1 MSKIVNMKCIS
12 YNGTFPIQSSAD
24 SEFLPVELIS
34 TIHDNG
40 VIALLRVKLNH
51 EILTDLKIYMDSIY
65 NADYDINAVRLIISN
80 HDKTDGVIENYHLPI
95 VNLISFNSRCRDYA
109 IYALS
114 KELKHM
120 IGNALPLYVMDANNK
135 LLGITSPA
143 IMDNQLYDTFDMA
156 IKALFEYNAGK
167 GVVSC
172 K

>member
-1 MSKIVNMKCIS
+1 MSKIVNIKCIG

-24 SEFLPVELIS
+24 SEFLPVESIS
-34 TIHDNG
+34 SIHDSG
-40 VIALLRVKLNH
+40 IIAMLRVKLNH

-65 NADYDINAVRLIISN
+65 NADYDINAVRLIISD
-80 HDKTDGVIENYHLPI
+80 HDKTDGVIEKYHLPI
-95 VNLISFNSRCRDYA
+95 IELISFNSRCRDYA

-120 IGNALPLYVMDANNK
+120 IGAALPLYVMDADNK
-135 LLGITSPA
+135 ILEITPAA
-143 IMDNQLYDTFDMA
+143 IMDNQLYVTFDMA
-156 IKALFEYNAGK
+156 IKALFECNAGK